1 MKYIFEMPP
10 DKIMFLA
17 MILESYEDVA
27 VVTTLEA
34 GEKTESAKRGGR
46 YKSVVIANVADN
58 FDALFHKII
67 ASLDDGGL
75 KIKPIEMKKD

>member
-27 VVTTLEA
+27 VVTTVEA
-34 GEKTESAKRGGR
+34 GAKTDAARREGR
-46 YKSVVIANVADN
+46 YKSTVVANVAD
-58 FDALFHKII
+58 DYDELFHKII
-67 ASLDDGGL
+67 ASLNDAD
-75 KIKPIEMKKD
+75 IKFRPAEKD